1 MQEEEWRRARVAA
14 QVVGSES
21 PVHVAEPVA
30 AEGVLLS
37 AGHSDDRQPAQR
49 IRERLGGAGR
59 AGRGGGGGGGGCAVL
74 GPEGFVVLG
83 RVRG

>member
-1 MQEEEWRRARVAA
+1 MQEEEWRRARKAA

-59 AGRGGGGGGGGCAVL
+59 AGRGGGGCAVL